1 MSLSL
6 FFSLTTPFHHT
17 SNATSSSEFTTSI
30 FNVTSAIHQIRQVLP
45 FHHQEEEETQ
55 FSSLSSSSS
64 FKLKLYPIESLFTA
78 HPQHKLD
85 YRSLVLT
92 RLKHDSTRVSRIR
105 SKIQPEFLSGDVF
118 TGITHGTN
126 DYIVKIGVG
135 RPPQFF
141 YMIFDIETDVT
152 WLQCQPCL
160 HCYEQPD
167 SIFDPSLSSSY
178 TLISCETKRCNLL
191 KNSSCSVDGYC
202 KYKISYN
209 DDSYTAGIFVN
220 ETISFESSG
229 WVNRVSL
236 GCGHS
241 NKGAFVGS
249 AGTFGLGRGPFSF
262 LSRIN
267 VSSMSY
273 CLVDRNWVYSSATL
287 EFNSPSSS
295 SYNNDNSFKA
305 KLLKNPKM
313 ESLYYVGFTGVSV
326 GSERITI
333 PNSTFTIDPYGN
345 GGMIVST
352 GTIITRLETQAYN
365 AVRDA
370 FVAKTQHLERAKALY
385 PFDTC
390 YSLTTKNTIELPMMG
405 FEVNDGKMWLLP
417 KESYLYAVDNNGTFC
432 FAFGPSEGPFSI
444 LGSFQQY
451 GTRVTFDL
459 TNSIISLHTLYCS

>member
-1 MSLSL
+1 
-6 FFSLTTPFHHT
+6 
-17 SNATSSSEFTTSI
+17 
-30 FNVTSAIHQIRQVLP
+30 
-45 FHHQEEEETQ
+45 
-55 FSSLSSSSS
+55 
-64 FKLKLYPIESLFTA
+64 
-78 HPQHKLD
+78 
-85 YRSLVLT
+85 
-92 RLKHDSTRVSRIR
+92 
-105 SKIQPEFLSGDVF
+105 
-118 TGITHGTN
+118 
-126 DYIVKIGVG
+126 
-135 RPPQFF
+135 
-141 YMIFDIETDVT
+141 MIFDIETDVT

-313 ESLYYVGFTGVSV
+313 ESLYCVGFTGVSV

-444 LGSFQQY
+444 LATSVIVKLENSLSMAAATTIEKKKFMGPSDWNIYLLSGDKFENKVKLDLPPSFQIPNI
-451 GTRVTFDL
+451 GVAPIRVLGSAINGIICIYDHHGVPTTTVLWNPVTEEIIQIPLGHAEFIPEFTTQIFPHGFGYDHIGDDYKIIQHVDYTMVNENPLDDL
-459 TNSIISLHTLYCS
+459 EMEDVMMPDPFWEIYSLKSN

>member
-1 MSLSL
+1 
-6 FFSLTTPFHHT
+6 
-17 SNATSSSEFTTSI
+17 
-30 FNVTSAIHQIRQVLP
+30 
-45 FHHQEEEETQ
+45 
-55 FSSLSSSSS
+55 
-64 FKLKLYPIESLFTA
+64 
-78 HPQHKLD
+78 
-85 YRSLVLT
+85 
-92 RLKHDSTRVSRIR
+92 
-105 SKIQPEFLSGDVF
+105 LSGDVF
-118 TGITHGTN
+118 NGITQGTS

-135 RPPQFF
+135 RPAQFF

-152 WLQCQPCL
+152 WLQCQPCIN
-160 HCYEQPD
+160 CYEQPD

-178 TLISCETKRCNLL
+178 TLISCETIQCKLL
-191 KNSSCSVDGYC
+191 QNSSCSVDGYC

-209 DDSYTAGIFVN
+209 DGAYTEGVFIN

-241 NKGAFVGS
+241 NQGTFVGS
-249 AGTFGLGRGPFSF
+249 TGTFGLGRGPLSF

-273 CLVDRNWVYSSATL
+273 CLVDHNWVYSSASL
-287 EFNSPSSS
+287 EFNSPS
-295 SYNNDNSFKA
+295 YNDNSFNA

-313 ESLYYVGFTGVSV
+313 EDLYYVGFTGVSV

-352 GTIITRLETQAYN
+352 GTIITRLETEAYN

-370 FVAKTQHLERAKALY
+370 FVEKTRHLERAKALY

-390 YSLTTKNTIELPMMG
+390 YSLLAKNTVELPILE

-417 KESYLYAVDNNGTFC
+417 KESYLYAVDDNGTFC

-451 GTRVTFDL
+451 GTRVTFDV
-459 TNSIISLHTLYCS
+459 TNSVISLHTHYCN